1 MVGNTRGA
9 VPTST
14 LVECEAHQG
23 GQDVLVIAMTATGQ
37 ASWSRCYGD
46 GGDQSAMAVAVVAGG
61 DIALAGEFEGTL
73 DFGGGASVTSTGGQR
88 DAFIARLDAQGE
100 GIWAKAITGAGVRRF
115 WDVTEDDNGDLWAVG
130 YTYGAYYG
138 DPWGPAY
145 YYPGGPVYVGP
156 PPVTT
161 RPPPDGRPPQ
171 ASQLPSRPMP
181 PSRPAPRAGG
191 GRRR

>member
-1 MVGNTRGA
+1 MKPTDFRGVRNA
-9 VPTST
+9 
-14 LVECEAHQG
+14 L
-23 GQDVLVIAMTATGQ
+23 LVIAGALAAAG
-37 ASWSRCYGD
+37 C
-46 GGDQSAMAVAVVAGG
+46 AGG
-61 DIALAGEFEGTL
+61 NGCG
-73 DFGGGASVTSTGGQR
+73 SVS
-88 DAFIARLDAQGE
+88 
-100 GIWAKAITGAGVRRF
+100 
-115 WDVTEDDNGDLWAVG
+115 VG

-156 PPVTT
+156 PPVAT